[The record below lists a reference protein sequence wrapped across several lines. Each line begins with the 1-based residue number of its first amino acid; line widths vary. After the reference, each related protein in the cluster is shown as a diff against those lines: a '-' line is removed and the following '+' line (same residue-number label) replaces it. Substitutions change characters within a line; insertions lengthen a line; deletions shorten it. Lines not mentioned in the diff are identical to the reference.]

1 MQGSI
6 ALRNEVRA
14 MPEAPPME
22 FIYVLVGTGTVE
34 AVTTDLTLY
43 FQKAFI
49 YPAKAVVGGVL
60 TLNAQPILVGKSGV
74 VAAITPDSVIVK
86 GSIATVTKAAHL
98 LRPGMS
104 VTGAG
109 FTPAG
114 FNVMKPIFNVTANT
128 FDVQLAADPG
138 PVTVMGTF
146 TRTQFLPDAL
156 ATADLPI
163 KYEVPLGLKMR
174 VADLIVRGTATDG
187 VLVQA
192 W

>member
-14 MPEAPPME
+14 MAEQPAIE
-22 FIYVLVGTGTVE
+22 FIYVLQQSDTVE

-49 YPAKAVVGGVL
+49 YSMKAVVGGVP
-60 TLNAQPILVGKSGV
+60 TVNGAPVIVGKSGL
-74 VAAITPDSVIVK
+74 VAAITPDSVVVK
-86 GSIATVTKAAHL
+86 GSIATVTKAAHG

-114 FNVMKPIFNVTANT
+114 FNVLKPTFNVTANT
-128 FDVQLAADPG
+128 FDLQLAADPG

-156 ATADLPI
+156 APTDLPI
-163 KYEVPLGLKMR
+163 KYELPLGLKMR
-174 VADLIVRGTATDG
+174 VADIIARGTATDG
-187 VLVQA
+187 VLIQA